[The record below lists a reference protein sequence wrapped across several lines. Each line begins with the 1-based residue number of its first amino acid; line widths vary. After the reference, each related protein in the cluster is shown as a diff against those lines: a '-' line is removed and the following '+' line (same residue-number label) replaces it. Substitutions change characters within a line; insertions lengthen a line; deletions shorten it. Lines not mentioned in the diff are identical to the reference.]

1 MVKHKIKKEEQLKI
15 KLDDMFDILMETKNK
30 KMSMHDFEKIGS
42 LGQGSYGKVYLVEEK
57 VNK

>member
-1 MVKHKIKKEEQLKI
+1 MVKHKMKKEDQLKI
-15 KLDDMFDILMETKNK
+15 KLDDMFEILMDTKNK
-30 KMSMHDFEKIGS
+30 KISMNDFEKIGS